1 MNSQNPSSFRIY
13 FVEQL
18 LILSGLMDPE
28 RVTGGGALSAKVK
41 KVIMKSEN
49 QLWNQIIAN
58 VRNFNVT

>member
-1 MNSQNPSSFRIY
+1 
-13 FVEQL
+13 
-18 LILSGLMDPE
+18 MDPE